1 MSSTSERPP
10 MSQPG
15 RPGAHASDESAGIP
29 DDHHP
34 LVRPYVASPG
44 GPFRSAGSPA
54 WLQTGPLSFPG
65 PAPSRAAAAAP
76 APDPAPAPAAE
87 PAPPGAR
94 RRRGGGPAV
103 VIGTLLALAVAG
115 GIVLLPGGSAPQPP
129 PRSERAPELSVPVLP
144 ARSPGA
150 DGEPDPEASAPS
162 GAPSAKAGG
171 SASPGAPTPAAG
183 PSPKATPSP
192 SAPAAE
198 PSGPPGTLRMGDRGP
213 EVRALQELLFGQGF
227 TYVSITGVYDGQT
240 KRGVSQ
246 LQRDRGIKGDPQG
259 VYGPATRAALA

>member
-1 MSSTSERPP
+1 

-15 RPGAHASDESAGIP
+15 RPGAHDSDESAGIP
-29 DDHHP
+29 DVHHP
-34 LVRPYVASPG
+34 LVRPYVGSPG
-44 GPFRSAGSPA
+44 GPLRSAGSPA

-65 PAPSRAAAAAP
+65 PAPSRAAAP
-76 APDPAPAPAAE
+76 GPDPDPAPAPAAE
-87 PAPPGAR
+87 PPPSGVN

-103 VIGTLLALAVAG
+103 VVGLLVLAVAA
-115 GIVLLPGGSAPQPP
+115 GIVLLPGGSDPQPP

-144 ARSPGA
+144 ARSPGT
-150 DGEPDPEASAPS
+150 DGEAGAEAGASAPS
-162 GAPSAKAGG
+162 GKPSATTRA
-171 SASPGAPTPAAG
+171 SASGGASAPAAA
-183 PSPKATPSP
+183 PSPKVTPSQ

-198 PSGPPGTLRMGDRGP
+198 PSGAPGTLRLGDRGP

-246 LQRDRGIKGDPQG
+246 LQRDRDIKGDPQG